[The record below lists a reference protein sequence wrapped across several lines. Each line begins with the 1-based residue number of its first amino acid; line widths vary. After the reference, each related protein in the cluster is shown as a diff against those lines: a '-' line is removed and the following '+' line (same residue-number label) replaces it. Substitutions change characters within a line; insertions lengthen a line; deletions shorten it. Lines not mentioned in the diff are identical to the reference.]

1 MPLYITR
8 ITIIKKSN
16 VGEGVEK
23 LEPSET
29 ADGKVKWFS
38 HFGKYLAIPQNIKNR
53 VILYFSNSSPW
64 YTLKRNKRVINTIE
78 INAHSTTKQVQ

>member
-1 MPLYITR
+1 MVSITNQGNANQNPNEMPLYITR

-29 ADGKVKWFS
+29 ADGNVK
-38 HFGKYLAIPQNIKNR
+38 
-53 VILYFSNSSPW
+53 
-64 YTLKRNKRVINTIE
+64 
-78 INAHSTTKQVQ
+78 